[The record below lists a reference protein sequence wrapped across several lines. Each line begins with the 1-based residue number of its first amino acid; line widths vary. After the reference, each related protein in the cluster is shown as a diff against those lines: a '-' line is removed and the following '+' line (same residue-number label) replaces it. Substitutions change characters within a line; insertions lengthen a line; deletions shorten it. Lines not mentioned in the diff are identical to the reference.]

1 MATLVPLLI
10 VVILFA
16 VMVIVPGRR
25 RARDQQ
31 TMRSSLAPGVD
42 VVTTA
47 GVYGRVDSIDTEQ
60 GTVDLEISDGVIVRF
75 ANQAIVRVLTPQ
87 PTATDGDHDGTEPT
101 AESGAI
107 QSDGASPDGFEADAR
122 PSEQATS
129 PNPASRSE
137 DTEHKADNPTNRGSD
152 TAS

>member
-31 TMRSSLAPGVD
+31 SMRSALAPGVD
-42 VVTTA
+42 VVTTS

-75 ANQAIVRVLTPQ
+75 ANQAVVRVLTQ
-87 PTATDGDHDGTEPT
+87 HPTETDGEHGEHDSALPAGDGVGPDGAPSDSTEP
-101 AESGAI
+101 AQPEST
-107 QSDGASPDGFEADAR
+107 PDSTD
-122 PSEQATS
+122 Q
-129 PNPASRSE
+129 
-137 DTEHKADNPTNRGSD
+137 KADNPTNRGSD